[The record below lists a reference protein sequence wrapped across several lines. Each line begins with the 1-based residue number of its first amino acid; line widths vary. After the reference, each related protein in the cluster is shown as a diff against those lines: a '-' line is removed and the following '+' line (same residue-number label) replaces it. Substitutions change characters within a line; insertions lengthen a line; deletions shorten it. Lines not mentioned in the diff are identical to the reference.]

1 MRDMTVMKAMILN
14 YPGGSVIWGTG
25 YLAANT
31 VTEDLRIE
39 EWWKEP
45 EFVTRAKE
53 AGIL

>member
-1 MRDMTVMKAMILN
+1 MTVMKAMILN

-39 EWWKEP
+39 KWWKEP